1 MSSVAG
7 TGRVKP
13 IDRRTAVFGA
23 VAALAAPTAAA
34 QAVEAVYPRTHERPV
49 EATPFKLLQAALK
62 ASGRLHT
69 IRLTETRLP
78 SMRALLEL
86 KGGGINVM
94 DTGAAPK
101 VAERARILPFPL
113 DLGLSGYR
121 LMLARRD
128 RLERLRAVNRF
139 DDLLELSFGQGP
151 DWVDSSILRSAGLK
165 VEEAEFLHLF
175 RMLEAG
181 RFDAF
186 PLGADEAVMLLDMFG
201 HLAPS
206 VVVFE
211 DWCLHYRFA
220 RVFAVRHDA
229 PLLGDALQD
238 GLGRIF
244 ADGRAR
250 ALLLKDA
257 QVGPLIDG
265 RRHLPARVFE
275 IDNTLWTAP
284 FQAIPEGLFFKPR

>member
-1 MSSVAG
+1 MSSVAP
-7 TGRVKP
+7 TVQAQP
-13 IDRRTAVFGA
+13 IRRRAVVLGA
-23 VAALAAPTAAA
+23 AALAAPAAA
-34 QAVEAVYPRTHERPV
+34 GQAVAAVYPRTHERPT
-49 EATPFKLLQAALK
+49 EAAPFKLLKAALT
-62 ASGRLHT
+62 ASGRPHT
-69 IRLTETRLP
+69 VRVSETRLP

-101 VAERARILPFPL
+101 VAEGARILPFPL

-121 LMLARRD
+121 LMLVRQD
-128 RLERLRAVNRF
+128 RLDRLRAVNRWE
-139 DDLLELSFGQGP
+139 DLRPLTFGQGP
-151 DWVDSSILRSAGLK
+151 DWVDSSILRAAGLQ
-165 VEEAEFLHLF
+165 VHEAEFLHLF

-186 PLGADEAVMLLDMFG
+186 PLGIDEAGLLLSMFR

-229 PLLGDALQD
+229 PQLGDALQD
-238 GLGRIF
+238 GLSRIF

-250 ALLLKDA
+250 AVLSEDA
-257 QVGPLIDG
+257 RLGPLING
-265 RRHLPARVFE
+265 RKRLPGRIFE
-275 IDNTLWTAP
+275 IENNLWTAP
-284 FQAIPEGLFFKPR
+284 FQAIPENLFFKPR

>member
-1 MSSVAG
+1 M
-7 TGRVKP
+7 
-13 IDRRTAVFGA
+13 DRRTVVLGA
-23 VAALAAPTAAA
+23 LAALAAPAAAA
-34 QAVEAVYPRTHERPV
+34 QVIEAVYPRTHERPT
-49 EATPFKLLQAALK
+49 EAAPFKLLKAALK
-62 ASGRLHT
+62 ASGRPHT
-69 IRLTETRLP
+69 VRVSETRLS

-101 VAERARILPFPL
+101 VAEGARILPFPL

-128 RLERLRAVNRF
+128 RLDRLRAVNGLE
-139 DDLLELSFGQGP
+139 DLRRLTLGQGP
-151 DWVDSSILRSAGLK
+151 DWADSSILRAAGLQ
-165 VEEAEFLHLF
+165 VHEAEFLHLF

-186 PLGADEAVMLLDMFG
+186 PLGADEAGMLLDMFR

-229 PLLGDALQD
+229 PRLGDTLEE
-238 GLGRIF
+238 GLSRIF
-244 ADGRAR
+244 GDGQAR
-250 ALLLKDA
+250 ALLLEDA
-257 QVGPLIDG
+257 RMGPLVSG
-265 RRHLPARVFE
+265 RKRLPARIFE
-275 IDNTLWTAP
+275 IDNSLWTAP